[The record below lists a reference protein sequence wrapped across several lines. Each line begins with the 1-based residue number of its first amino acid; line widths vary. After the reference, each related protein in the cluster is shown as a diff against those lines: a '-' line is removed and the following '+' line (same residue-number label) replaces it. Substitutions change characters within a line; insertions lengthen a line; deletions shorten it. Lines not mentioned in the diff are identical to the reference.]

1 MIGTIV
7 KGGGLRAVAPAI
19 FAAGLLA
26 LPVQDAQALIVDLDP
41 GPVGTSSPT
50 FTFDVT
56 GPVGGVNGGFANG
69 SSWVFDFVFTDMK
82 TLASPVDGTTVL
94 SYTWSLLLGYEG
106 SITTGAPPAPVAF
119 IADENGTKI
128 RDGVGSS
135 SIVNDTIGVP
145 NSGALYTAVFTP
157 TTQDVFNRIQFSITL
172 PNDPP
177 ASQLDTARLIGS
189 ANGPFVVGAP
199 AAILPEPGTIA
210 LLGVGLAG
218 LGFAARSRQRKV
230 PSSSMR

>member
-1 MIGTIV
+1 MIGTTT
-7 KGGGLRAVAPAI
+7 KGRRASAAAGAI
-19 FAAGLLA
+19 LAAGLLT
-26 LPVQDAQALIVDLDP
+26 LPVQDAHAVTVNLDP
-41 GPVGTSSPT
+41 GSVGTSSPT

-106 SITTGAPPAPVAF
+106 SITTGAPPAPAAF

-189 ANGPFVVGAP
+189 ANAPFVVGAP
-199 AAILPEPGTIA
+199 TVTLLEPGTMA

-218 LGFAARSRQRKV
+218 LGLATRRRVRSQQ
-230 PSSSMR
+230 PA